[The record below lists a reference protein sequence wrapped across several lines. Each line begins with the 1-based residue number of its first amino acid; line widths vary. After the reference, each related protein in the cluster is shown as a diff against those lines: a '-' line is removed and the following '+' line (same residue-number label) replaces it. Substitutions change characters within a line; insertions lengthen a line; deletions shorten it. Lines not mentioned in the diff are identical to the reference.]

1 MHIDSVF
8 PPSST
13 GYSKP
18 QSDVHGPFNL
28 LRKSR
33 NLRRTACTLPRSLP
47 LPSIGKCLILW
58 YFYIEPVLENR
69 LNIEHSCA
77 IWSGL

>member
-47 LPSIGKCLILW
+47 LPSIGKYLILW
-58 YFYIEPVLENR
+58 P
-69 LNIEHSCA
+69 
-77 IWSGL
+77 SGISILSRFLKTGSI